1 MTTQVYRLIDT
12 HAHLDEVP
20 DVEKAIEDAKRVGVV
35 AIVAVGQDYDSNLK
49 VLDLAAKY
57 NGFVYPA
64 LGLHP
69 WAVGAMSGQ
78 QAENTFRLVEDNIR
92 LAVAIG
98 EIGLDY
104 DKRVRAAA
112 DKEPQKDACRT
123 MLELARRYDKPVS
136 FHSRYSWKDSFDLV
150 REAGM
155 KKTVFH
161 WYAGFSSVLRE
172 IIAAGYFISATP
184 AAEYHDEHRRA
195 VRETPIERLLLETD
209 CPVSYGRE
217 TKWESRPA
225 DIVKTLKAVSQL
237 RGMAEDVLAE
247 TTTENAVQFFGL
259 RTPTERT

>member
-1 MTTQVYRLIDT
+1 MSTQICRLVDT

-20 DVEKAIEDAKRVGVV
+20 DVEKAIQDAKRAGVV

-49 VLDLAAKY
+49 MLELAARHE
-57 NGFVYPA
+57 GFVYPA

-69 WAVGAMSGQ
+69 WAVGAMSVQ

-112 DKEPQKDACRT
+112 EKGPQKDACRT
-123 MLELARRYDKPVS
+123 MLELARRHDKPVS

-150 REAGM
+150 KEVGV

-195 VRETPIERLLLETD
+195 VRETPIESLLLETD
-209 CPVSYGRE
+209 CPVRYGRE

-225 DIVKTLKAVSQL
+225 DIVRTLKAVSQL
-237 RGMAEDVLAE
+237 RGIPEDILAE
-247 TTTENAVQFFGL
+247 TTTGNAVRFFGL
-259 RTPTERT
+259 PGPAERT